1 MPEPHEIDFAMDPA
15 ELYREEV
22 FTDRRIG
29 TIRQLIPVKSDGSVD
44 PGRPVLFSGQTQIV
58 TAGGMLPLH
67 FDIPATSLA
76 EAVAKFGAA
85 GQVALEETVREIQE
99 LRRQAASQLVI
110 PEPGAASSILSGGAP
125 PAGGGGKIRLR

>member
-1 MPEPHEIDFAMDPA
+1 MAEPNEIDFAMDPA

-22 FTDRRIG
+22 FTDRKIG
-29 TIRQLIPVKSDGSVD
+29 TIRQLVPVKSDGTVD
-44 PGRPVLFSGQTQIV
+44 PSRPVLFAGQTQIV
-58 TAGGMLPLH
+58 TAGGMLPLS

-76 EAVAKFGAA
+76 EAVARFGAA

-110 PEPGAASSILSGGAP
+110 PEPGAASSILGSGGTP
-125 PAGGGGKIRLR
+125 PGGGKIRLR